1 MQMDDNSVNFMSEA
15 RAARMRY
22 LCGLLNSAWDAAVGA
37 CRTAIEWLKRSV
49 NAISRIASH

>member
-1 MQMDDNSVNFMSEA
+1 MQMDDNSVNFMREA

-22 LCGLLNSAWDAAVGA
+22 VCGLLNSVLNASVGA
-37 CRTAIEWLKRSV
+37 CSTAIEWLKRSV